1 MRNLIAAMKVSL
13 DEKVGL
19 SDGPADWVDGWSD
32 DYELTPQI
40 DACVLGAGMYP
51 GYEQYWTAI
60 QSEQHQRSP
69 MTGKAPTPG
78 EIEWARF
85 AAGIPHYVLSRTLT
99 TAAWP
104 NTRFLRT
111 MDDIAALKQQR
122 GKDIYL
128 VGGARTTS
136 TLIDAGLVDEL
147 RLIVYPLVAGRGTS
161 LFAANERRRRL
172 DLRKVEPFHDGRVRL
187 TYRID

>member
-1 MRNLIAAMKVSL
+1 
-13 DEKVGL
+13 
-19 SDGPADWVDGWSD
+19 
-32 DYELTPQI
+32 
-40 DACVLGAGMYP
+40 
-51 GYEQYWTAI
+51 
-60 QSEQHQRSP
+60 
-69 MTGKAPTPG
+69 
-78 EIEWARF
+78 
-85 AAGIPHYVLSRTLT
+85 
-99 TAAWP
+99 
-104 NTRFLRT
+104 

-172 DLRKVEPFHDGRVRL
+172 DLRKVEPCHDGRVRL